1 LTWLKKL
8 QKLQCSK
15 RLETDL
21 CGECTMPIEL
31 KKGIYWVGA
40 IDWNLR
46 DFHGYITG
54 RGATYN
60 SYLIVDEKIA
70 LVDTVKAPFYGEMLE
85 RIRQIIDPARID
97 YLICNH
103 IEKDHS
109 SSMPEFLR
117 QFGRVKV
124 FATQM
129 AIKGLTRYY
138 GAGLPVAAVK
148 TGESLS
154 LGTKTMQF
162 IEVPMLH
169 WPDSMF
175 SYVPEENLLLSN
187 DGFGQHLAS
196 SGRFDD
202 EVPEAEVMFEAAKYY
217 ANLIMHLAPMVQN
230 VLKKVR
236 ELNLAIDMIAPSHGI
251 IWRSKPAAIIRAYD
265 DWSQFKARNKVVVIY
280 DTMWQSTEVMAR
292 ELVQTMADAGV
303 EVKLLKL
310 RENHRSDIMT
320 EVLDARGF
328 FVGSPTLHR
337 NLFPTVADLLS
348 YMQGLRPHKK
358 TAAAF
363 GSYGWSGEAVK
374 LVTDALKNMPLEVLE
389 PGVQALYMPDEQDR
403 QHLRALAQSMLSKI
417 AAGT

>member
-1 LTWLKKL
+1 
-8 QKLQCSK
+8 
-15 RLETDL
+15 
-21 CGECTMPIEL
+21 MPVEL
-31 KKGIYWVGA
+31 KRGVYWVGA

-60 SYLIVDEKIA
+60 SYLIVDEKVA

-85 RIRQIIDPARID
+85 RIGQIIDPARID

-109 SSMPEFLR
+109 GSLPAFLQ
-117 QFGRVKV
+117 QFSGVKA

-138 GAGLPVAAVK
+138 GAGLPLAAVK
-148 TGESLS
+148 TGDTLS
-154 LGTKTMQF
+154 LGKKTLQF

-175 SYVPEENLLLSN
+175 SYVPEDKLLLSN
-187 DGFGQHLAS
+187 DGFGQHIAT

-217 ANLIMHLAPMVQN
+217 ANLIMHLSPLVQN

-236 ELNLAIDMIAPSHGI
+236 ELNLTIDMIAPSHGI
-251 IWRSKPAAIIRAYD
+251 IWRKHPAAIMGAYD
-265 DWSQFKARNKVVVIY
+265 DWSQFKARKKAVIIY
-280 DTMWQSTEVMAR
+280 DTMWHSTEAMAR
-292 ELVQTMADAGV
+292 ELLQTLGDAGV

-337 NLFPTVADLLS
+337 NLFPTVADLLC
-348 YMQGLRPHKK
+348 YMQGLRPQKK

-374 LVTDALKNMPLEVLE
+374 LVTDALKSMPLEVLE

-403 QHLRALAQSMLSKI
+403 QHLRGLAHEMLSRM
-417 AAGT
+417 AAEA